1 MTDEIVQVET
11 DASAQCDMV
20 TETDSNVVDAG
31 LTERVRQ
38 LEESVASKDNELTAL
53 KGALANAVD
62 KYRTAVLATAPGI
75 PDELLKGETVEDID
89 ASLEQARRIVL
100 RVKQQLDSD
109 VATRSVPAGA
119 PPRTPPDMSA
129 LSPTEKIAHALITER
144 R

>member
-62 KYRTAVLATAPGI
+62 KYRTAVLATAPGV

>member
-1 MTDEIVQVET
+1 MTDEIVQVEP
-11 DASAQCDMV
+11 DANAQCDMG
-20 TETDSNVVDAG
+20 TETDSNVVDED
-31 LTERVRQ
+31 LKERVRQ
-38 LEESVASKDNELTAL
+38 LEESVASRDNELAAL
-53 KGALANAVD
+53 KCALANAVD
-62 KYRTAVLATAPGI
+62 KYRTAVLATAPGV
-75 PDELLKGETVEDID
+75 PDELLRGETVEDID

-109 VATRSVPAGA
+109 VASRNVPAGA

>member
-1 MTDEIVQVET
+1 MTDEIEQVGPDENT
-11 DASAQCDMV
+11 LRDAG
-20 TETDSNVVDAG
+20 TETDSNPVNED
-31 LTERVRQ
+31 LKERVIR
-38 LEESVASKDNELTAL
+38 LEESVASKDNELAAL

-62 KYRTAVLATAPGI
+62 KYRTAVLATAPGV

-100 RVKQQLDSD
+100 QVKQQLDND
-109 VATRSVPAGA
+109 VSTRSIPAGA

>member
-1 MTDEIVQVET
+1 MTDETEQIET
-11 DASAQCDMV
+11 DASAPGNV
-20 TETDSNVVDAG
+20 ETETDSNVVDED
-31 LTERVRQ
+31 LKERVRQ
-38 LEESVASKDNELTAL
+38 LEESAASRDNELAAL

-62 KYRTAVLATAPGI
+62 KYRTAVLATAPGV
-75 PDELLKGETVEDID
+75 PDELLKGETVDDID

-100 RVKQQLDSD
+100 QVKQQLDNE
-109 VATRSVPAGA
+109 VATSSVPAGA